1 MPLRNRKLL
10 YGGFFLAALLLV
22 MAGGSLQK
30 APGYMDAEYYYA
42 MSVRLAEGKGMTQP
56 FLWNYLDD
64 PPSLVAPSHTFWMPL
79 TSLVAVPG
87 YWLFRSF
94 TGARLIF
101 WFLFALIPP
110 LTVWL
115 GYRFHGDWE
124 LAVTGGALA
133 LFPVFYGA
141 YLPVTDS
148 FALYMLLGM
157 AFFLVAD
164 WPTGKIEVQAAGLG
178 MITGLMYMT
187 RPDGLLWL
195 IGALCWLEWK
205 VCRETGYRIK
215 PLLAVGLLC
224 VLSFLLIGS
233 FWFVRNLMVFHHFL
247 PPGSGRA
254 LWLTQY
260 EDLFLYPAQDLTFAR
275 WLSRGWGQIGSGIW
289 QAVTTNIQT
298 AVAVQ
303 GSIALFPFI
312 GVGIATC
319 WKRHIVKLAF
329 LLWVGVFLMF
339 SLVFPYQGING
350 SFFHAGAGVQPFFW
364 IVATVGIHRA
374 VMVVSGW
381 RHWRR
386 GYRVQRFLEGLLV
399 LVCIFLTVGLF
410 LQKIQGGKT
419 GIPWGGGTE
428 SYSQI
433 EMGLESL
440 GISPC
445 EPVMVNNSP
454 GYYLATGRAAVVIPF
469 GGEATVRAASTRYG
483 VRYLIL
489 DRNNSGHL
497 PELYFHPGLSR
508 GFKFLARIGDAQI
521 YEILP

>member
-1 MPLRNRKLL
+1 MSLRNRKLF
-10 YGGFFLAALLLV
+10 YGGFFLVALLLV
-22 MAGGSLQK
+22 TVGGGMQK

-64 PPSLVAPSHTFWMPL
+64 PPSLIAPSHTFWMPL

-87 YWLFRSF
+87 FWVFRSF

-101 WFLFALIPP
+101 WLLFALVPP
-110 LTVWL
+110 LTVWF

-133 LFPVFYGA
+133 LFPVFYGV

-157 AFFLVAD
+157 AFFVMTG
-164 WPTGKIEVQAAGLG
+164 WPAGKIEMQAAGLG
-178 MITGLMYMT
+178 VVTGLMYMT

-195 IGALCWLEWK
+195 VIALCWLGWK
-205 VCRETGYRIK
+205 VWNESEQRGK
-215 PLLAVGLLC
+215 SLLAVGVLC
-224 VLSFLLIGS
+224 ILGFLFVGS
-233 FWFVRNLMVFHHFL
+233 FWFARNLMVFHRLL

-254 LWLTQY
+254 LWLTRY

-275 WLSRGWGQIGSGIW
+275 WLSGGWGRIGSGIW
-289 QAVTTNIQT
+289 QAVVTNFQT

-312 GVGIATC
+312 GVGMATC
-319 WKRHIVKLAF
+319 WKRSVVKVGL
-329 LLWVGVFLMF
+329 LLWAGIFLMF
-339 SLVFPYQGING
+339 SLVFPYQGVNG
-350 SFFHAGAGVQPFFW
+350 SFFHAGAGVQPFLW
-364 IVATVGIHRA
+364 VMATVGIQKT

-381 RHWRR
+381 RHWQR
-386 GYRVQRFLEGLLV
+386 GHQVQVFLEVLLV
-399 LVCIFLTVGLF
+399 LVCVFLTAGLF
-410 LQKIQGGKT
+410 LQKIHGGKT

-428 SYSQI
+428 AYSQI
-433 EMGLESL
+433 EMALERL

-445 EPVMVNNSP
+445 EPVMVNNPP

-469 GGEATVRAASTRYG
+469 GDETTVRAVSERYG
-483 VRYLIL
+483 VKYLIL
-489 DRNNSGHL
+489 DQNNSGHL
-497 PELYFHPGLSR
+497 PDLYFHPGISR
-508 GFKFLARIGDAQI
+508 GFKFLMRFGDARI

>member
-1 MPLRNRKLL
+1 MPLRNHKLF

-22 MAGGSLQK
+22 MIGGGMQK
-30 APGYMDAEYYYA
+30 APGYMDAEYYYV
-42 MSVRLAEGKGMTQP
+42 MSIRLAEGKGMTQP

-64 PPSLVAPSHTFWMPL
+64 PSSLVAPSHTFWMPL
-79 TSLVAVPG
+79 TSLVGVPG

-110 LTVWL
+110 LTAWL

-124 LAVTGGALA
+124 LSVMGGALA

-148 FALYMLLGM
+148 FALYMLLGTV
-157 AFFLVAD
+157 FLLVIV
-164 WPTGKIEVQAAGLG
+164 WPGKIETQAAGLG
-178 MITGLMYMT
+178 MIAGLMYMT
-187 RPDGLLWL
+187 RPDGILWL
-195 IGALCWLEWK
+195 GVALGWLGWKAWVESGHRVKSLLTVGA
-205 VCRETGYRIK
+205 V
-215 PLLAVGLLC
+215 C
-224 VLSFLLIGS
+224 VLGFLLVGS
-233 FWFVRNLMVFHHFL
+233 FWFIRNLIVFHRFL

-260 EDLFLYPAQDLTFAR
+260 EDLFLYPAQDLTFTR
-275 WLSRGWGQIGSGIW
+275 WLHRGWEQIGSGIW
-289 QAVTTNIQT
+289 QAVTTNFQT

-303 GSIALFPFI
+303 GSIALFPFVV
-312 GVGIATC
+312 VGIAAC
-319 WKRHIVKLAF
+319 WKRNVVKVAF
-329 LLWVGVFLMF
+329 LLWGGIFLMF

-350 SFFHAGAGVQPFFW
+350 SFFHAGAGVQPFLW
-364 IVATVGIHRA
+364 TMATVGIQKT
-374 VMVVSGW
+374 VMVVSRW
-381 RHWRR
+381 RHWQR
-386 GYRVQRFLEGLLV
+386 GHQVQLFLEGLLA
-399 LVCIFLTVGLF
+399 LVCILLTVGLF

-419 GIPWGGGTE
+419 GIPWGSGTDF
-428 SYSQI
+428 YSQI
-433 EMGLESL
+433 EIGLESL
-440 GISPC
+440 GVSPC
-445 EPVMVNNSP
+445 EPVMVNNPP

-469 GGEATVRAASTRYG
+469 GDEASVRAVSTRYG

-497 PELYFHPGLSR
+497 PDLYFNPGLSS
-508 GFKFLARIGDAQI
+508 GFKLLVRIGDARI